1 MKALPPLIPPP
12 DGGETDRAD
21 TLSSP
26 LWGELKGGNLG
37 LDYTDIMPLNNE
49 QLTFLQIHHVPAQE
63 ILLAWFTR
71 HARDLP
77 WRHDRTPY
85 RVWVAE
91 AMLQQTQVEKV
102 RDYYTRFIARF
113 PTVKA
118 LAEAPLE
125 DVLKQWEGLGYY
137 SRARAL
143 HRAAQEVVIQ
153 FGGELPADV
162 DALRRLP
169 GIGAYTAGAVASIA
183 FGIPA
188 PAVDGNVRRVMGRVL
203 AWAEPNA
210 AGLEAA
216 VRAWMPIEMPGAFTE
231 ALMELGATLCR
242 PKSPQCLLC
251 PWRDLCQARALGQPE
266 AFPTPKP
273 RKPVPHYDVAAAVT
287 VRDDGRVLVAR
298 RRQDDMLG
306 GLWEFPGGKR
316 EDGETLPDALRREMQ
331 EEMGVEVEVGEE
343 MIVVEHAY
351 THFRITLHA
360 FACRL
365 QADSPPPQCIECDD
379 FRWAT
384 PEEIA
389 ALPMSVADR
398 KIAERVAEAHALKA
412 QSPAG

>member
-1 MKALPPLIPPP
+1 
-12 DGGETDRAD
+12 
-21 TLSSP
+21 
-26 LWGELKGGNLG
+26 
-37 LDYTDIMPLNNE
+37 MPLNE
-49 QLTFLQIHHVPAQE
+49 ATTTYLQTHRAAAQE
-63 ILLAWFTR
+63 HLLAWFAR

-85 RVWVAE
+85 RVWIAE
-91 AMLQQTQVEKV
+91 VMLQQTQVEKV

-113 PTVKA
+113 PTVTA
-118 LAEAPLE
+118 LAESPLE

-143 HRAAQEVVIQ
+143 HRAAQEVVARY
-153 FGGELPADV
+153 GGELPADV

-169 GIGAYTAGAVASIA
+169 GIGAYTAGAIASIV

-188 PAVDGNVRRVMGRVL
+188 PAVDGNVRRVLARVL
-203 AWAEPNA
+203 AWAEPDI

-216 VRAWMPIEMPGAFTE
+216 VRVWMPTNAPGSPGTPGAFTE

-273 RKPVPHYDVAAAVT
+273 RKPLPHYDVVAAVT

-298 RRQDDMLG
+298 RRQEDMLG

-316 EDGETLPDALRREMQ
+316 EDGESLPDALRREMQ
-331 EEMGVEVEVGEE
+331 EEMGVEVVVGEE
-343 MIVVEHAY
+343 LIVVEHAY

-365 QADSPPPQCIECDD
+365 TVDSRPPQCIDCDD

-398 KIAERVAEAHALKA
+398 KIAGIL
-412 QSPAG
+412 QT

>member
-1 MKALPPLIPPP
+1 
-12 DGGETDRAD
+12 
-21 TLSSP
+21 
-26 LWGELKGGNLG
+26 
-37 LDYTDIMPLNNE
+37 MPLNNE
-49 QLTFLQIHHVPAQE
+49 QLTFLQTHRAAAQE
-63 ILLAWFTR
+63 LLLAWFAR

-77 WRHDRTPY
+77 WRRERTPY

-91 AMLQQTQVEKV
+91 VMLQQTQVEKV

-113 PTVKA
+113 PTVAA

-153 FGGELPADV
+153 FGCELPTDV
-162 DALRRLP
+162 DTLRRLP
-169 GIGAYTAGAVASIA
+169 GIGAYTAGAIASIA

-188 PAVDGNVRRVMGRVL
+188 PAVDGNVRRVMARVL
-203 AWAEPNA
+203 AWAAPDA

-216 VRAWMPIEMPGAFTE
+216 VRAWMSTDTPGAFTE

-266 AFPTPKP
+266 TFPTPKP
-273 RKPVPHYDVAAAVT
+273 RKPIPHYDVVAAVT
-287 VRDDGRVLVAR
+287 TRDDGRVLVAR
-298 RRQDDMLG
+298 RRQEDMLG
-306 GLWEFPGGKR
+306 GLWEFPGGKC
-316 EDGETLPDALRREMQ
+316 EDGESLPEALRREMC
-331 EEMGVEVEVGEE
+331 EELGIEVTVGDEL
-343 MIVVEHAY
+343 IVVEHAY
-351 THFRITLHA
+351 THFRITLYA

-365 QADSPPPQCIECDD
+365 TEDSPPPQCIDCDD

-384 PEEIA
+384 HEEIA

-398 KIAERVAEAHALKA
+398 KIAGLLSEVYLEI
-412 QSPAG
+412 

>member
-1 MKALPPLIPPP
+1 
-12 DGGETDRAD
+12 
-21 TLSSP
+21 
-26 LWGELKGGNLG
+26 
-37 LDYTDIMPLNNE
+37 MPLDE
-49 QLTFLQIHHVPAQE
+49 TTLTYLRANQSGAQAH
-63 ILLAWFTR
+63 LFAWFAQ
-71 HARDLP
+71 HARDLS
-77 WRHDRTPY
+77 WRRERTPY

-91 AMLQQTQVEKV
+91 VMLQQTQVTKV
-102 RDYYTRFIARF
+102 QEYYERFIARF
-113 PTVKA
+113 PTVAA

-143 HRAAQEVVIQ
+143 HRAAQVIVAEHN
-153 FGGELPADV
+153 GELPTDV
-162 DALRRLP
+162 EALRRLP
-169 GIGAYTAGAVASIA
+169 GIGAYTSGAIASIA

-188 PAVDGNVRRVMGRVL
+188 PAVDGNVRRVMARVL
-203 AWAEPNA
+203 AWAEPDA
-210 AGLEAA
+210 AGLEVA
-216 VRAWMPIEMPGAFTE
+216 VRVWMPVEAPGAFTE

-266 AFPTPKP
+266 AYPTPRS
-273 RKPVPHYDVAAAVT
+273 RKPIPHYDVVAAVT

-316 EDGETLPDALRREMQ
+316 EDGETLPAALRREMR
-331 EEMGVEVEVGEE
+331 EELDVEVTVGEALT
-343 MIVVEHAY
+343 VVEHAY
-351 THFRITLHA
+351 THFRITLYA

-365 QADSPPPQCIECDD
+365 VAGEPACIDCDD

-384 PEEIA
+384 LEEIA

-398 KIAERVAEAHALKA
+398 KIAERVAKA
-412 QSPAG
+412 RG

>member
-1 MKALPPLIPPP
+1 MSL
-12 DGGETDRAD
+12 E
-21 TLSSP
+21 
-26 LWGELKGGNLG
+26 
-37 LDYTDIMPLNNE
+37 NE
-49 QLTFLQIHHVPAQE
+49 QLTFLQIHRAAAQE
-63 ILLAWFTR
+63 RLLAWFAQ

-77 WRHDRTPY
+77 WRRDRTPY

-91 AMLQQTQVEKV
+91 VMLQQTQVTKV
-102 RDYYTRFIARF
+102 QEYYTRFIACF
-113 PTVKA
+113 PTVLA

-143 HRAAQEVVIQ
+143 HRAAQVVVAEHN
-153 FGGELPADV
+153 GELPADV
-162 DALRRLP
+162 EALRRLP
-169 GIGAYTAGAVASIA
+169 GIGAYTAGAIASIA

-188 PAVDGNVRRVMGRVL
+188 PAVDGNVRRVMARVL
-203 AWAEPNA
+203 AWAEPDA

-216 VRAWMPIEMPGAFTE
+216 VRAWILPESSGAFTE

-251 PWRDLCQARALGQPE
+251 PWCDLCQARALGQPE
-266 AFPTPKP
+266 SFPTRKP

-287 VRDDGRVLVAR
+287 TRDDGRVLVAR

-316 EDGETLPDALRREMQ
+316 EDGESLPEALRRELQ
-331 EEMGVEVEVGEE
+331 EEMGIQATVGQQL
-343 MIVVEHAY
+343 IVVKHAY

-365 QADSPPPQCIECDD
+365 AVESPPPQCIECDD

-384 PEEIA
+384 LEEIA

-398 KIAERVAEAHALKA
+398 KIAEIL
-412 QSPAG
+412 QT